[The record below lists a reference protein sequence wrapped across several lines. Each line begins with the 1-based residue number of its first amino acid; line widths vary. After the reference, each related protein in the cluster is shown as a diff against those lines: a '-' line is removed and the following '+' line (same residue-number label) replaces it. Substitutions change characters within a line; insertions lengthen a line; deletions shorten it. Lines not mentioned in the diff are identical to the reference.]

1 MQAEEQYG
9 QGGFQCMFY
18 TFSTYLVARFQVDAD
33 DFYITFADVGNGHY
47 QPLYNA
53 PSQGAPAQA
62 PVNYGATN

>member
-1 MQAEEQYG
+1 MYVLDILDIVS
-9 QGGFQCMFY
+9 FH
-18 TFSTYLVARFQVDAD
+18 LLPV

-53 PSQGAPAQA
+53 PSQSAPA